1 MKGYLDVNAILNFY
15 NATISGWVILLTGI
29 FGEHWILFAGLL
41 FFNVV
46 DWLTGWYKARRLKQE
61 SSIIGLQGLVKK
73 MLYWLLIAVAF
84 VTASVLTEL
93 GDGFIGV
100 DLSFLSLL
108 GWFCLASLMVNE
120 IRSILENFVE
130 MGYYV
135 PAFLAKGLQVATE
148 LIASKTP
155 SVDQQKE

>member
-1 MKGYLDVNAILNFY
+1 MNTLLDSY
-15 NATISGWVILLTGI
+15 NALLSGWAILLTAV
-29 FGEHWILFAGLL
+29 FGEHWVLFAGLL
-41 FFNVV
+41 FFNIA
-46 DWLTGWYKARRLKQE
+46 DWLTGWYKARKLKQE

-73 MLYWLLIAVAF
+73 MLYWVLIAVAF
-84 VTASVLTEL
+84 VTANVLTEI
-93 GDGFIGV
+93 GEGFIGV

-135 PAFLAKGLQVATE
+135 PVFLTKGLQVASE
-148 LIASKTP
+148 LIDSKT
-155 SVDQQKE
+155 EA

>member
-1 MKGYLDVNAILNFY
+1 MNTLLDSY
-15 NATISGWVILLTGI
+15 NALLSGWAILLTAV

-46 DWLTGWYKARRLKQE
+46 DWLTGWYKARKLKKE

-84 VTASVLTEL
+84 MTANVLTEI
-93 GDGFIGV
+93 GEGFIGV

-135 PAFLAKGLQVATE
+135 PAFLTNGLQVASE
-148 LIASKTP
+148 LIDAKGDV
-155 SVDQQKE
+155 VDSQR